1 MISLG
6 GAEDDVVDGPRVQVH
21 QLWPGVSHP
30 RGLLHQ
36 TGETDRHTL
45 RPLSRRLLLS
55 HRLMADYLITT
66 VFVIG
71 YFYVV

>member
-36 TGETDRHTL
+36 TGETDSR
-45 RPLSRRLLLS
+45 RPLSIWLAFARPPP
-55 HRLMADYLITT
+55 D
-66 VFVIG
+66 G
-71 YFYVV
+71 